1 MGTTYKQI
9 GYGSK
14 GNEVR
19 ELQNRLNQRG
29 YNLTVDGDFGSKT
42 LEAVK
47 QYQKSN
53 GLAVDGIVGKNT
65 WGALTAGNGNKSAS
79 TNTNTTSTNANTT
92 APKDY
97 GTYTPSNTVKEAEKA
112 RDDLKAPDAY
122 QSQWND
128 QIQATIDKILNR
140 EKFSYDLN
148 GDALYAQYADKFK
161 QQGKMAMMDTMGQA
175 AAMTGGYGNSYAATA
190 GNQAYQAHLSELN
203 DIVPELYQMAYEKYR
218 NEGQDLVDQYSL
230 LSAQD
235 QQDYGKHRDQVSDY
249 YTDRGY
255 LTDRADTEYSKDY
268 GKFVDDRNLAYQQ
281 DRDKAS
287 DEKWQKEFDLAL
299 EKWNL
304 ENGDSSSYSGGNGGN
319 DAPKTGGGNDQVVD
333 SSGIPDSIRN
343 KAKEFE
349 SNTALANWLDG
360 LEATNAITPDQADA
374 LFAEYA
380 DTNEKY
386 VENDDGTVSD
396 TVSYK
401 KMIGSTSG
409 WKVESDGGGNLIG
422 IDSNAK
428 VKTPNGEIMTL
439 KNLKA
444 KLKAEGMSDSEATK
458 AIKKL
463 QQNLGI
469 SSNWLFG
476 L

>member
-65 WGALTAGNGNKSAS
+65 WGALTAGNGNTSAS
-79 TNTNTTSTNANTT
+79 TNTASTNTTTT

-112 RDDLKAPDAY
+112 RDSLKAPDAY

-268 GKFVDDRNLAYQQ
+268 GKFVDDRNLTYQQ

-319 DAPKTGGGNDQVVD
+319 DAPKTGGGNDQVAAAGGVPDDIVNKVKNYTTKQGQADYVAKQINSGKLTKDQAMDLLDQYGVSELTDRSWEVVD
-333 SSGIPDSIRN
+333 DGGV
-343 KAKEFE
+343 
-349 SNTALANWLDG
+349 NWLWGVD
-360 LEATNAITPDQADA
+360 NDA
-374 LFAEYA
+374 VVRDE
-380 DTNEKY
+380 NGNKY
-386 VENDDGTVSD
+386 
-396 TVSYK
+396 
-401 KMIGSTSG
+401 
-409 WKVESDGGGNLIG
+409 
-422 IDSNAK
+422 
-428 VKTPNGEIMTL
+428 TL
-439 KNLKA
+439 KQLQKELEKTMTSKEAKAYIKDLQKRLK
-444 KLKAEGMSDSEATK
+444 
-458 AIKKL
+458 I
-463 QQNLGI
+463 
-469 SSNWLFG
+469 
-476 L
+476 

>member
-112 RDDLKAPDAY
+112 RDSLKAPDAY

-148 GDALYAQYADKFK
+148 GDALYAQYADKFQ

-175 AAMTGGYGNSYAATA
+175 AAMTGGYGNSYASTA

-235 QQDYGKHRDQVSDY
+235 QQDYGKYRDQVSDY
-249 YTDRGY
+249 YTDRDY
-255 LTDRADTEYSKDY
+255 LTGRADTEYSKDY
-268 GKFVDDRNLAYQQ
+268 GKFSDDRNLAYQQ
-281 DRDKAS
+281 DRDKVS
-287 DEKWQKEFDLAL
+287 DEQWQKQFDMAL
-299 EKWNL
+299 EQWEFEQKQYENSGSNSGGSSGSGGSAGSGSKGNSGSSGSGNNQAAAGGVSDDIVNKVKNYTTKQGQADYVANQINSGKITKDQAMDLLDQYGVSELTDRSWEVVDDGGVNWL
-304 ENGDSSSYSGGNGGN
+304 WGVDNDAVVRDENG
-319 DAPKTGGGNDQVVD
+319 
-333 SSGIPDSIRN
+333 N
-343 KAKEFE
+343 K
-349 SNTALANWLDG
+349 
-360 LEATNAITPDQADA
+360 
-374 LFAEYA
+374 Y
-380 DTNEKY
+380 
-386 VENDDGTVSD
+386 
-396 TVSYK
+396 
-401 KMIGSTSG
+401 
-409 WKVESDGGGNLIG
+409 
-422 IDSNAK
+422 
-428 VKTPNGEIMTL
+428 TL
-439 KNLKA
+439 KQLQKELEKTMTSKEAKAYIKDLQKRLK
-444 KLKAEGMSDSEATK
+444 
-458 AIKKL
+458 I
-463 QQNLGI
+463 
-469 SSNWLFG
+469 
-476 L
+476 